1 MMTLESIKKFII
13 KNKYINRYVND
24 PRWRVRI
31 ALFGAVSINIIY
43 VLIQLASGMV
53 YKAAWFYALAVY
65 YFLLIMIRI
74 FLIRNTSSGEVGK
87 DRLKEFKRY
96 RFCGILLLAMNQ
108 ALAVI
113 VFYIVRRGEL
123 IKQSYIPVIAMA
135 AYTFTAMTVA
145 MINVVRYR
153 RFDSPIISAAK
164 AISMSSAVV
173 SLLSLEAA
181 MVASFGED
189 TTVVFRQTI
198 TVSTGVAVYI
208 FVLAVAVYMIVRASK
223 EINKI
228 EKND

>member
-1 MMTLESIKKFII
+1 MGFDKIKRII
-13 KNKYINRYVND
+13 SKNKYANRYIND

-31 ALFGAVSINIIY
+31 SLFGAVSINIIY
-43 VLIQLASGMV
+43 VLIQLASGIV
-53 YKAAWFYALAVY
+53 YRAAWFYALAVY
-65 YFLLIMIRI
+65 YFLLIMMRI
-74 FLIRNTSSGEVGK
+74 FLIRNTSSDEVGRDK
-87 DRLKEFKRY
+87 LKEFQRY
-96 RFCGILLLAMNQ
+96 RFCGILLLIMNQ
-108 ALAVI
+108 ALAII
-113 VFYIVRRGEL
+113 VFYIVRRGVL

-153 RFDSPIISAAK
+153 RFDSPIMSAAK

-181 MVASFGED
+181 MVAAFGED
-189 TTVVFRQTI
+189 TTVTFRQI
-198 TVSTGVAVYI
+198 MTVSTGAAVCI

-228 EKND
+228 EKNNR

>member
-1 MMTLESIKKFII
+1 MGFDKIKKII
-13 KNKYINRYVND
+13 NKNKYVNRYIRD

-31 ALFGAVSINIIY
+31 SLFGAVSINIIY
-43 VLIQLASGMV
+43 VLIQLASGIV
-53 YKAAWFYALAVY
+53 YRAAWFYALAVY

-74 FLIRNTSSGEVGK
+74 FLIRNTASDEVGK
-87 DRLKEFKRY
+87 DRLKEFQRY
-96 RFCGILLLAMNQ
+96 RFCGILLLIMNQ

-113 VFYIVRRGEL
+113 VFYIVRRGVL

-135 AYTFTAMTVA
+135 AYTFAAMTVA

-153 RFDSPIISAAK
+153 RFNSPVMSAAK

-173 SLLSLEAA
+173 SLLSLETA
-181 MVASFGED
+181 MVATFGED
-189 TTVVFRQTI
+189 TTAVFRRAMTA
-198 TVSTGVAVYI
+198 STGAAVCI

-228 EKND
+228 KKND